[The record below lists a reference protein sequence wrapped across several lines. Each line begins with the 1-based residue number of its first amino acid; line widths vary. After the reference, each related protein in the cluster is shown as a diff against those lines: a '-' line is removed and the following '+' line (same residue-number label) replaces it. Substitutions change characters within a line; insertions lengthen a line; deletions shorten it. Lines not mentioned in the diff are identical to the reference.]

1 MVLCYVFLFFAVKTE
16 LLFLVNILA
25 KPKTDNKI
33 ILLRMINYI
42 HIVKSTFFGHS
53 DTWKQILFN
62 CDHLVQLNLGHCN

>member
-42 HIVKSTFFGHS
+42 HIVKSTFFW
-53 DTWKQILFN
+53 TQ
-62 CDHLVQLNLGHCN
+62 